1 MEENR
6 LNDTTELLSVE
17 IFEDDDERNIKLLQ
31 KIFDECQ
38 GIQAAITFNSKV
50 HRLAKYFKILS
61 HPEIKLIGYDVL
73 EENITYL
80 KEDIVS
86 YLIAQR
92 PEKQAYC
99 SIRDMS
105 YHLIF
110 NRKINRINYVPI
122 DILIKENIDY
132 YLNFNE

>member
-1 MEENR
+1 
-6 LNDTTELLSVE
+6 
-17 IFEDDDERNIKLLQ
+17 
-31 KIFDECQ
+31 
-38 GIQAAITFNSKV
+38 V